1 MFRTSRN
8 AHMERIRKDVRD
20 LITINERLQS
30 ALIQGE
36 RLTPEET
43 DIVQVCANELLSRAL
58 AKEPVPSVDALT

>member
-43 DIVQVCANELLSRAL
+43 NIVQVCANELLSRAL
-58 AKEPVPSVDALT
+58 AKKPVPQWTP

>member
-30 ALIQGE
+30 ALIQGK

-43 DIVQVCANELLSRAL
+43 NIVQVCANELLSRAL